1 MFPAQ
6 WYKIA
11 GRTEPCLSLS
21 TPMISPG
28 KNASRAN
35 GAKGDARWARPKRP
49 DASTILQKG
58 ETLAERIVWSHPRK
72 NVSSATAAA
81 SPERTAAGTRR
92 IEGKKSRPL
101 KKSRDTPVR
110 GSSVAAQKSAVSRS
124 ARLSALQRRPYFSRG
139 SFLIAHHA

>member
-11 GRTEPCLSLS
+11 GRTEPCLSLN

-35 GAKGDARWARPKRP
+35 GAKGDARWARPKKP

-58 ETLAERIVWSHPRK
+58 ETLAERIDWKKQRK
-72 NVSSATAAA
+72 NVSSRTAAA
-81 SPERTAAGTRR
+81 SPETTAAGTRR
-92 IEGKKSRPL
+92 IEGKKKKKK
-101 KKSRDTPVR
+101 KKSREEHELGRT
-110 GSSVAAQKSAVSRS
+110 
-124 ARLSALQRRPYFSRG
+124 ALKHTIDHV
-139 SFLIAHHA
+139 LL